1 MESDGELVFNHA
13 LLQFF
18 LEFCCESLCPW
29 LRFERRHVNRIAMLR
44 GLANVARASKFSLL
58 NADFSLQFAALR
70 LASADVCAVDVST
83 VAKEELLLK
92 AFDCNMA
99 VFTKSWRL
107 EVLVPEKFRM
117 LTLREL
123 GVADL
128 QQL

>member
-1 MESDGELVFNHA
+1 M
-13 LLQFF
+13 
-18 LEFCCESLCPW
+18 
-29 LRFERRHVNRIAMLR
+29 NRIAMLQ

-70 LASADVCAVDVST
+70 LASADVRAVDVT
-83 VAKEELLLK
+83 IAAKEELLLK
-92 AFDCNMA
+92 AFDNNMA

-128 QQL
+128 QQLRNTLVTRWQVEIEIRKGDGQADLPNVCVTPACR